1 VIYCG
6 KPADGEAL
14 VAPLRE
20 LGNVA
25 MDTLAPQPPVGIAE
39 LHMDPPAPV
48 PYWADSLLVGDLP
61 DAAIDSVLEAV
72 GPNSGSQL
80 LVAELRHCGGALS
93 RPARDAGAL
102 SSLPGAFLAFG
113 VGVVPM
119 PEAMAPTRAWLG
131 AFKSS
136 LAPYD
141 AGRYLNLSEERFEL
155 TQAFPPDT
163 VDRLRAVK
171 ERYDPGGLFHANHP
185 VTG

>member
-1 VIYCG
+1 MARRWLRRCASWAMSQWTRLR
-6 KPADGEAL
+6 PSRLL
-14 VAPLRE
+14 VSLSYTWTRPR
-20 LGNVA
+20 
-25 MDTLAPQPPVGIAE
+25 T
-39 LHMDPPAPV
+39 V

-119 PEAMAPTRAWLG
+119 PEAMAPTRALARRVQVFPSAVRRRSIPQLLRG
-131 AFKSS
+131 A
-136 LAPYD
+136 
-141 AGRYLNLSEERFEL
+141 
-155 TQAFPPDT
+155 
-163 VDRLRAVK
+163 LRV
-171 ERYDPGGLFHANHP
+171 DPGVPARHGRPPPPRQGALRPRRPFP
-185 VTG
+185 RKPPGYRLEVTASGI